1 MRRVFLAVLYLSC
14 FPMNDSLPV
23 FAAES
28 NQSAPV
34 VLVIHGGAGVI
45 SKEEMTPEK
54 EKAQLA
60 ALTES
65 LQAGHAILKTN
76 GTSLD
81 AVIAAIK
88 VLEDSPLFNAG
99 RGAVLNSDGVV
110 ELDAAIM
117 DGATRKAGAVA
128 AARHIKN
135 PIEAA
140 RLVME
145 KTRHVMLVSEGAEA
159 FAKGQGIAIMPRD
172 YFITEHRKKQLE
184 RIQNEQKQAP
194 KPQSIRQKEQTTD
207 LVGTVGAVAL
217 DRHGNLAAG
226 TSTGGMAN
234 KKPGRVGDSPIIGAG
249 TYANNATCAVSATG
263 HGEYF
268 IRAVVAHDISALME
282 YKGISLSE
290 AADLVVKKELVEF
303 GGEGGLIAVDRKGT
317 IAMPF
322 NSQGMYRGYVREDGT
337 TFVAIY

>member
-1 MRRVFLAVLYLSC
+1 MKNLLSLLASLS
-14 FPMNDSLPV
+14 L
-23 FAAES
+23 AAMS
-28 NQSAPV
+28 QSTVAAPGIDGGPF
-34 VLVIHGGAGVI
+34 VLVIHGGAGVV

-99 RGAVLNSDGVV
+99 RGAVLNGDGVV

-128 AARHIKN
+128 AVKHVRN

-140 RLVME
+140 RLVMD
-145 KTRHVMLVSEGAEA
+145 KSRHVMLVGEGAEA
-159 FAKGQGIAIMPRD
+159 FAKGQGIDMMPQS

-184 RIQNEQKQAP
+184 RIQNEQKQTP
-194 KPQSIRQKEQTTD
+194 KPQSIWQKERTTD

-217 DRHGNLAAG
+217 DGQGNLAAG
-226 TSTGGMAN
+226 TSTGGIAN

-268 IRAVVAHDISALME
+268 IRAVVAHDISALIE
-282 YKGISLSE
+282 YKGMSLNE

-303 GGEGGLIAVDRKGT
+303 GGEGGVIGVDSKGNV
-317 IAMPF
+317 AMPF
-322 NSQGMYRGYVREDGT
+322 NSQGMYRGYVREDGKP
-337 TFVAIY
+337 FVAIY